1 MELGWYSTDFQIS
14 FNCVHMYWVVTI
26 QESLLEKWNV
36 CFSPVLQK
44 EYGSALLARPWLI
57 NYWSFSFWVF
67 EACFWDIFV
76 FTFFPMSFPEA
87 PADGSAQ
94 PRASWAVVLLQ
105 PPKKIVSSPVSEG
118 LSRGKGKPESEPKV
132 LENSLLSPN
141 FCHCVCVSLLAFFPW
156 ALYGIHFF

>member
-14 FNCVHMYWVVTI
+14 FNCVHVYWVVTI

-67 EACFWDIFV
+67 EACFLCLLFSQCHFLKHLQMALLSHVRLGLWYFRSLQRKLFRHQYLKV
-76 FTFFPMSFPEA
+76 FPEA
-87 PADGSAQ
+87 KGSRRVNQ
-94 PRASWAVVLLQ
+94 RYLRILCSHLISVTVF
-105 PPKKIVSSPVSEG
+105 VSLYWHFFRG
-118 LSRGKGKPESEPKV
+118 LST
-132 LENSLLSPN
+132 
-141 FCHCVCVSLLAFFPW
+141 VSTSFKR
-156 ALYGIHFF
+156 